1 MLCGGISSQ
10 GGVTDFAVLYV
21 PANVAEINAAL
32 HLSNESYHIN
42 AEGTQI
48 VNGVNHFLHL
58 TGSDGHQY
66 TVTLFE
72 ATHPNHHGVII
83 EAAVGHHNFGH
94 GYGAIVHHS
103 HPHSAQH
110 H

>member
-10 GGVTDFAVLYV
+10 VEVTEFATHYV
-21 PANVAEINAAL
+21 ANNVAEVNAAL
-32 HLSNESYHIN
+32 HLTNASYQIN
-42 AEGTQI
+42 AEGTQV
-48 VNGVNHFLHL
+48 VNGVNHFLQI

-66 TVTLFE
+66 TITLFE
-72 ATHPNHHGVII
+72 ATAPNHHGVII
-83 EAAVGHHNFGH
+83 EAAVGHHNPGH
-94 GYGAIVHHS
+94 GYGSIVHHS